1 MTYNRIG
8 WADYAK
14 AFAIFSVVL
23 LHVHCN
29 TVLDKCINAFV
40 MPLFFI
46 ISGYL
51 FSYER
56 NPEFRP
62 FVLKRTRQILVP
74 YVWINLVAYVAWLT
88 VLRHY
93 GDDATNGL
101 QWYSPLVGIIAGVPP
116 MLVHD
121 IPTWSLL
128 SFFVVETVYY
138 PLRKLAGDS
147 RGVIA
152 GLLIM
157 FICLSHVFGGRMGV
171 LPLALGPLPAG
182 ILFYSVGHAL
192 RESDVRADKVLNGLT
207 ALISG
212 IIFVVSTYFNG
223 GVEFYVCG
231 YGNVALFLISSVSGA
246 FLVMCAAKW
255 LSGYSLPS
263 IIKFISESTLLICG
277 FHLLVF
283 AVIKGVM
290 LYVFGIEP
298 SVVDDSLPAGMLFA
312 ALAFVLTLPIA
323 FVVRR
328 YFGFLVDK

>member
-1 MTYNRIG
+1 MNNNRIL

-29 TVLDKCINAFV
+29 EVLDKCINGYI

-56 NPEFRP
+56 NPGFKP
-62 FVLKRTRQILVP
+62 FVLKRARQILVP
-74 YVWINLVAYVAWLT
+74 YVWINAVAYVAWLT

-93 GDDATNGL
+93 GDDAASCT
-101 QWYSPLVGIIAGVPP
+101 QWYSPLVGILAGIPH

-138 PLRKLAGDS
+138 VLRRHVGNGRILTA
-147 RGVIA
+147 V
-152 GLLIM
+152 LLIT
-157 FICLSHVFGGRMGV
+157 FIGLSHVFEDKMSV
-171 LPLALGPLPAG
+171 LPLALGPSLAG
-182 ILFYSVGHAL
+182 LLFYSAGHEL
-192 RESDVRADKVLNGLT
+192 RESGVRAGAVFRGPVWPV
-207 ALISG
+207 SG
-212 IIFVVSTYFNG
+212 IAFIISVCCNSY
-223 GVEFYVCG
+223 VEFYICS
-231 YGNVALFLISSVSGA
+231 YGNIILFLASSVSGA
-246 FLVMCAAKW
+246 VFVISTCVR
-255 LSGYSLPS
+255 LSERSLPS
-263 IIKFISESTLLICG
+263 IIRFISESTLLICG

-283 AVIKGVM
+283 AMIKGVM
-290 LYVFGIEP
+290 LYMFGI
-298 SVVDDSLPAGMLFA
+298 SPATLNENLLYGMLFA
-312 ALAFVLTLPIA
+312 VSALMLTLPIA
-323 FVVRR
+323 FVVRK